1 VRKGLLLV
9 ILATL
14 LSAQAQDVVESG
26 QHTQWGSLRYQVRP
40 GQYTVIGE
48 LIEGGGVVGGTAGA

>member
-1 VRKGLLLV
+1 LVLLV